1 MLIIKL
7 LSLALGITIGS
18 SLVYLNHHTLMPV
31 TEYYKLLAR
40 IILATWSAVVSYEIY
55 KMLK

>member
-1 MLIIKL
+1 
-7 LSLALGITIGS
+7 
-18 SLVYLNHHTLMPV
+18 MPV